1 MARKVISQVTFEI
14 GEIDRLLGAYQE
26 LVQREEQS
34 TPHLVELTALASVL
48 HSFYNGLENIFLSIA
63 KGIDKNVPT
72 GAQWHRELL
81 TQMTLATAKRTS
93 VITRE
98 TARQLG
104 NYLSFRHF
112 YRHSYSFFL
121 EWNELEKLVTPLPE
135 VWRRVKQELQAFLN
149 GLRAE

>member
-1 MARKVISQVTFEI
+1 MQQGRQGSP
-14 GEIDRLLGAYQE
+14 
-26 LVQREEQS
+26 S
-34 TPHLVELTALASVL
+34 LVELTALASVL

-81 TQMTLATAKRTS
+81 TQMTLATEKRAS
-93 VITRE
+93 VITSE
-98 TARQLG
+98 TAQQLS

-121 EWNELEKLVTPLPE
+121 EWNELEKLVTPLSE
-135 VWRRVKQELQAFLN
+135 VWQQVKQELQAFLDS
-149 GLRAE
+149 LRVK